1 VCLPHALSEFCSTT
15 SACSLRRKRRAI
27 FGIMCRVIV
36 GLVLTAIVVTA
47 IVLVIYFLY
56 PRKPTVEE
64 QNSYV
69 SQFILNGSAP
79 SMIMNVTVN
88 VLVVNPN
95 YVDIYLRQ
103 LFVNIY
109 YKGNYVGSATESDV
123 DFPRLSSTT
132 TSVDAYITM
141 GSSQAPLIA
150 DMILYASTHG
160 GTVPFYANGTATVT
174 YLVVTAIFPISFSF
188 NAST

>member
-1 VCLPHALSEFCSTT
+1 
-15 SACSLRRKRRAI
+15 
-27 FGIMCRVIV
+27 MCRVIV

-123 DFPRLSSTT
+123 DFPRLSNTT